1 MPVNTCPRWIHVQYS
16 TCLLKKA
23 KFNYLINN
31 TIITPHI
38 TTESKLLLEIR
49 TYRLHAYKA
58 ESSGTTARSDTRTHT
73 HAHMNASTHNSY
85 LPVIGVHEMH
95 GRMHPNYWQITILLV
110 VGPLFIIGLLY
121 DDPTPSHSRQIAYKN
136 FATTNKCTYVH
147 VCGNER
153 EDIYILVVHNA
164 VLCTAST

>member
-1 MPVNTCPRWIHVQYS
+1 MHIKQKAVGPQHVV
-16 TCLLKKA
+16 
-23 KFNYLINN
+23 
-31 TIITPHI
+31 
-38 TTESKLLLEIR
+38 
-49 TYRLHAYKA
+49 
-58 ESSGTTARSDTRTHT
+58 T
-73 HAHMNASTHNSY
+73 HAHTHMNASTHNSY

-121 DDPTPSHSRQIAYKN
+121 DDPTPSHSRQIAYNN

-153 EDIYILVVHNA
+153 EDIYILVVHIA